1 LPTWGEI
8 LKQVQESAEQNAGQ
22 PDFDG
27 IRRGYLTA
35 LQGRTGRDTIIY
47 YSDWLGGSGPGIT
60 LEDMQGIMEVV
71 RGLRSRK
78 LDLLLHSPGGSAE
91 ATASIV
97 RYLRRQFDDVRVFV
111 PLAAMSAATMW
122 ALSAN
127 RIVMG
132 GHSQLGP
139 IDPQLTTPQGS
150 IPARAVIDQFARAKR
165 ECAENP
171 ALLGAWLPILQQY
184 GPALIEQCESAER
197 LGRDLVREWLREFM
211 LAGQPNAGRKAALIA
226 RYFGAYRTHR
236 SHSLGINR
244 DLAREKGVVVDNLEA
259 DQDLQDAVLSVHHA
273 TLHTFAGRA
282 VKIVENHLGRAWVQ
296 SAQVVQIGPIP
307 TGAPGGI
314 PSGLI
319 PAGLIP
325 MLQPQPPGQP
335 GDAPPETAVG

>member
-1 LPTWGEI
+1 MPTWGEI
-8 LKQVQESAEQNAGQ
+8 LKEVQESAEQHGGN

-27 IRRGYLTA
+27 IRRGYLSSLHA
-35 LQGRTGRDTIIY
+35 RTSRDTIVY

-71 RGLRSRK
+71 RGLRSRR

-132 GHSQLGP
+132 AHSQLGP
-139 IDPQLTTPQGS
+139 IDPQLTTPQGN
-150 IPARAVIDQFARAKR
+150 IPARAVLDQFARAKR
-165 ECAENP
+165 ECGENP

-184 GPALIEQCESAER
+184 GPALIEQCESAEK
-197 LGRDLVREWLREFM
+197 LGRDLVREWLRTYM
-211 LAGQPNAGRKAALIA
+211 LDGQPKAAQKAANIA

-236 SHSLGINR
+236 SHSLGISR
-244 DLAREKGVVVDNLEA
+244 DQARERGVVVDNLET
-259 DQDLQDAVLSVHHA
+259 DQELQDAVLSVHHA
-273 TLHTFAGRA
+273 TLHTFAGRS

-296 SAQVVQIGPIP
+296 SAQVIQIGPIP
-307 TGAPGGI
+307 ANVPGALP
-314 PSGLI
+314 PGLI
-319 PAGLIP
+319 PAGLMP
-325 MLQPQPPGQP
+325 TPQPPQAP
-335 GDAPPETAVG
+335 EAEGD